1 MTYSEFEK
9 LVLRHIDQYSVAGD
23 VVPDTYN
30 NQIDDRQRIVE
41 LCNIALRTI
50 ATQGEKITDI
60 IDPDKYD
67 GKHDLKN
74 GWTQIDMPSD
84 FYAVHTGI
92 PKFEREWWFDH
103 RHQNFVQSMH
113 YRYLN
118 NRSILVPTREL
129 HKMLIEYFRF
139 PRTVRGNADEVL
151 DCSESAA
158 QAASYYVA
166 SQLVR
171 EENAYLYQA
180 LNNEFESMMARLEKP
195 ISTEYS
201 ETEDVYGF

>member
-9 LVLRHIDQYSVAGD
+9 LVLRHLDQYSVAGD
-23 VVPDTYN
+23 VVPDSYN
-30 NQIDDRQRIVE
+30 NQVDDRQRIVA
-41 LCNIALRTI
+41 LCNIALKTI

-60 IDPDKYD
+60 IDPDTYD
-67 GKHDLKN
+67 GRHDLKN

-92 PKFEREWWFDH
+92 PKFERSAWWDEH
-103 RHQNFVQSMH
+103 HQNFTTTMH

-118 NRSILVPTREL
+118 NRTILVPTRDL
-129 HKMLIEYFRF
+129 RRTLIEYFRY
-139 PRTVRGNADEVL
+139 PRAVRGNADEVL
-151 DCSESAA
+151 DCSEPAA
-158 QAASYYVA
+158 EAASYYVA
-166 SQLVR
+166 SQLAR

-195 ISTEYS
+195 VTTEYTY
-201 ETEDVYGF
+201 TEDVYGF